1 MFNQIINEKDCDKRL
16 VEYLYTEKDKQ
27 KFYKKIKDTKFD
39 SRLLSVDAIKKEF
52 IQRNKLFNNDFAF
65 MILNANQHP
74 LDMISVKDRVCN
86 YQQHSFA

>member
-1 MFNQIINEKDCDKRL
+1 MRNQTINEKDCDKRL
-16 VEYLYTEKDKQ
+16 VEYLYTEKEHK

-74 LDMISVKDRVCN
+74 PGIISVKDRVL
-86 YQQHSFA
+86 